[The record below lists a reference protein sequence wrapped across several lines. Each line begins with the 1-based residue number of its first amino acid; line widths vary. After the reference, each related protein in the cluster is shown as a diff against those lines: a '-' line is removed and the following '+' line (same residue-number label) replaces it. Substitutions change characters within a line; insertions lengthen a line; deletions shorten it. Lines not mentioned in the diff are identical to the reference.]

1 MKDNIRE
8 AIAAGRATIG
18 TWAAIGD
25 GIAAEALGRMG
36 FDYVALDGQHGGVDM
51 RNLADTLRA
60 LELGGTQTIVRV
72 PWCVED
78 QIMRVLDLGAGGVIV
93 PMVSTAEQARTAA
106 RAVHYPPLGIRSFG
120 PVRNWYPA
128 EGDTVNPLCFL
139 MIETAEAMDNLDA
152 IAATQ
157 GVHGLFVGP
166 VDLGLSSGWGLSF
179 QMSDKVFAAV
189 DRVVEACS
197 KHGIIPGCAAMGID
211 NARELV
217 GRGMKF
223 VPVGSDVAFIRQGA
237 AEVAALAKEFRDG

>member
-1 MKDNIRE
+1 MKDTIRE
-8 AIAAGRATIG
+8 AFAAGRPMIG
-18 TWAAIGD
+18 TWAAVGD
-25 GIAAEALGRMG
+25 GIAAEMLGRAG
-36 FDYVALDGQHGGVDM
+36 LDYVALDGQHGGIDM

-60 LELGGTQTIVRV
+60 IELGGTQTIIRV

-93 PMVSTAEQARTAA
+93 PMVSTAEEARTAA

-128 EGDTVNPLCFL
+128 EGDTIDPLCFV
-139 MIETAEAMDNLDA
+139 MIETAEAMVNLDA
-152 IAATQ
+152 IASVE

-166 VDLGLSSGWGLSF
+166 VDLGLSSGWGLTF
-179 QMSDKVFAAV
+179 EMSENVFAAV
-189 DRVVEACS
+189 DQVVEACE
-197 KHGIIPGCAAMGID
+197 KHGLIPGCAALSPT

-217 GRGMKF
+217 ERGMKF

-237 AEVAALAKEFRDG
+237 GEVAALAKELGRG

>member
-18 TWAAIGD
+18 TWATVGD
-25 GIAAEALGRMG
+25 GVAAELLGRCG
-36 FDYVALDGQHGGVDM
+36 LDYVALDGQHGGIDM

-60 LELGGTQTIVRV
+60 IELGGTQTIVRV

-78 QIMRVLDLGAGGVIV
+78 QIMRVLDLGVGGVIV

-120 PVRNWYPA
+120 PLRNWHPA
-128 EGDTVNPLCFL
+128 ENDTIEPLCFV
-139 MIETAEAMDNLDA
+139 MIETAEAMENLDA
-152 IAATQ
+152 IAATP

-166 VDLGLSSGWGLSF
+166 VDLGLSSGWGLTF
-179 QMSDKVFAAV
+179 EMSDKVFDAV
-189 DRVVEACS
+189 DRVVEACARH
-197 KHGIIPGCAAMGID
+197 KIIPGCAAMGPD

-217 GRGMKF
+217 KRGMKF
-223 VPVGSDVAFIRQGA
+223 VPVGSDAAFIRQGA
-237 AEVAALAKEFRDG
+237 MEVAALAKELAG